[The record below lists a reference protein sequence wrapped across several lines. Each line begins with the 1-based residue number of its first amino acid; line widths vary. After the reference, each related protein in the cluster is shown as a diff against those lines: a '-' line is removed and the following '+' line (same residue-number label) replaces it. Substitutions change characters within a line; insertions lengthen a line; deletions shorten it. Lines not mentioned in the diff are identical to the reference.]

1 MVVVRLPARS
11 SLAVAVG
18 VRHRW
23 MTSLISMMRR
33 ASVTLPARTMA
44 LLLAM
49 RSGAV
54 AVAVMSVLVA
64 LAAMDLTARSRDGR
78 GRDGAMAAA
87 GVHIDAIRLAI
98 AVMILNGT
106 FGREIRPI

>member
-54 AVAVMSVLVA
+54 AMMSVLVA
-64 LAAMDLTARSRDGR
+64 LAAVDLATRSRDGR

-87 GVHIDAIRLAI
+87 GVHIHAIRLAI
-98 AVMILNGT
+98 AVMILDGT